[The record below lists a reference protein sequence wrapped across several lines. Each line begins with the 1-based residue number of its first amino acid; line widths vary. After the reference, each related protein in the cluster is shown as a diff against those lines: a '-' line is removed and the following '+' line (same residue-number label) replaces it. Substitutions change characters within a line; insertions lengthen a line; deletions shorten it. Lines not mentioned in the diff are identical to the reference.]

1 MQKEICNKSITID
14 SYITAD
20 IEEVMNKKL
29 NVSPF
34 TKLFWEQ
41 KKSSQNK
48 ESGVRPHLM
57 IIRFC

>member
-1 MQKEICNKSITID
+1 MQKEICNKSIPID

-48 ESGVRPHLM
+48 KSGVRPHLM